1 MGARRLVHRATG
13 AAVTASGFLWSDLP
27 GFFLRFL
34 TLSLL
39 SVGGA
44 MSTAPEM
51 HRYLVDARGWLDD
64 AEFTTAIALAQAA
77 PGPNVLFVPVL
88 GFQVAGLAGAV
99 AALAGILLPST
110 LLSLGVS
117 RWGRRRSNTPLV
129 RAFTAGLAPLTVGL
143 TFSTGWVLAL
153 PFVRDPAHRLG
164 GAALIGCTVI
174 AMLRTRLAPIWLIAL
189 GAVIGAGGW
198 V

>member
-1 MGARRLVHRATG
+1 MTG
-13 AAVTASGFLWSDLP
+13 ALSLADL
-27 GFFLRFL
+27 GQLFVHFL

-51 HRYLVDARGWLDD
+51 HRYLVADRGWLGDGD
-64 AEFTTAIALAQAA
+64 FTTAIALAQAA

-88 GFQVAGLAGAV
+88 GFQIAGIVGAA
-99 AALAGILLPST
+99 AALVGILLPST

-117 RWGRRRSNTPLV
+117 RWGSKRRDTPFV
-129 RAFTAGLAPLTVGL
+129 RAFTAGLAPVTVGL
-143 TFSTGWVLAL
+143 MFSSAWVLAL
-153 PFVRDPAHRLG
+153 PFVREPDHRLG
-164 GAALIGCTVI
+164 GAVLIVATAAV
-174 AMLRTRLAPIWLIAL
+174 MLRTRIAPIWLIL
-189 GAVIGAGGW
+189 VGGATGAIGW